1 MNVKSICLW
10 MLLFAALPSAH
21 AQGISQY
28 EYWTDDDYDARSVV
42 SATSGEIS
50 LDISTASLDAGLHF
64 FNFRAAGTGGQW
76 GHYYRYLFFIPT
88 QKTKEESQV
97 ETMEYWL
104 DDDYAGKASLAVD
117 EELSPISID
126 GLESGIHY
134 FNCRTV
140 DDKGH
145 YGNITR
151 HMFFIPRREAEPQK
165 ETLDYEY
172 WLDDD
177 TDNKVTGTKVTPS
190 YEFDIDLANVK
201 AGNHK
206 FNFRAKNLLEQ
217 WSETFIGSFKL
228 FDKGDADADFE
239 IDQYDIDAISNH
251 IMGHTPPKFNLITA
265 DANSDGD
272 INVADIVYIITLLQ
286 KMSDNYDK

>member
-1 MNVKSICLW
+1 MKVKSFCLW
-10 MLLFAALPSAH
+10 ILLLAALSSAQ

-28 EYWTDDDYDARSVV
+28 EYWTDDDYESRSVV

-50 LDISTASLDAGLHF
+50 LDISTEALNPGLHF
-64 FNFRAAGTGGQW
+64 LNFRAAGSGGEW
-76 GHYYRYLFFIPT
+76 GHYYRYMFFIPA
-88 QKTKEESQV
+88 QESKEQAQV
-97 ETMEYWL
+97 KHLEYWL
-104 DDDYAGKASLAVD
+104 DDDYAGKTSLAMSD
-117 EELSPISID
+117 EPSAISID
-126 GLESGIHY
+126 GLASGIHY

-140 DDKGH
+140 DLDGH

-151 HMFFIPRREAEPQK
+151 NMFFIPRREAEPQK
-165 ETLDYEY
+165 ETLDFEY

-177 TDNKVTGTKVTPS
+177 TDNKVSGTKVTPS
-190 YEFDIDLANVK
+190 YEFDIDLADVK

-239 IDQYDIDAISNH
+239 IDQYDIDAISNY

-265 DANSDGD
+265 DANSDDD

-286 KMSDNYDK
+286 KISDNYDK